1 VEERLKV
8 IELLFKTR
16 TRSSLI
22 RRYELVNKLRAYL
35 YNTNNSRAN
44 NTLKRLK

>member
-1 VEERLKV
+1 MEERLKV

-35 YNTNNSRAN
+35 YNISNSHIN
-44 NTLKRLK
+44 STLKKLE